1 MRSIAYNKL
10 QIQYSRDLTKK
21 KTKSNLF
28 RFANNKKLILLFAR
42 VFEDISQLASPNE
55 LYQICLFGSGSFDGT
70 NTRIVSPEKDL
81 LSHEEAQRK
90 SFTLFLLVRVEATF
104 PYNLVT
110 LLYSLVTSV
119 RLEVCCCIL
128 KTVQQEIC
136 WPTFIWNLWMVVYVK
151 WLFSLILFCFYVLL
165 VIFLTCVL

>member
-1 MRSIAYNKL
+1 MES
-10 QIQYSRDLTKK
+10 
-21 KTKSNLF
+21 
-28 RFANNKKLILLFAR
+28 
-42 VFEDISQLASPNE
+42 
-55 LYQICLFGSGSFDGT
+55 
-70 NTRIVSPEKDL
+70 NTRIVSPKKDL

-90 SFTLFLLVRVEATF
+90 SYTLFLLVRVEATF

-136 WPTFIWNLWMVVYVK
+136 WPTFI
-151 WLFSLILFCFYVLL
+151 
-165 VIFLTCVL
+165 